1 MYSSETSIMH
11 ALFTIMDKKALP
23 DVTMREIAQEAGV
36 SRATLYR
43 HFSSPEDI
51 VRRWLRELCR
61 KVVTDQ
67 DSWEP
72 NSREAILH
80 AFTVLYGER
89 DTLRCLAR
97 QGLDH
102 EVARAMYDATLYQ
115 VRRLDVLHSN
125 YQIYYFAGAS
135 MGLLSC
141 WTRGG
146 MKESPE
152 EITDIF
158 IELLHGYMDVHSSR
172 DQ

>member
-1 MYSSETSIMH
+1 MI
-11 ALFTIMDKKALP
+11 APPAV
-23 DVTMREIAQEAGV
+23 DV
-36 SRATLYR
+36 
-43 HFSSPEDI
+43 
-51 VRRWLRELCR
+51 VRDLE
-61 KVVTDQ
+61 
-67 DSWEP
+67 E
-72 NSREAILH
+72 
-80 AFTVLYGER
+80 
-89 DTLRCLAR
+89 CLANCCLVG
-97 QGLDH
+97 Q
-102 EVARAMYDATLYQ
+102 YDATLYQ

-158 IELLHGYMDVHSSR
+158 IELLHGYMDVRGSQ

>member
-1 MYSSETSIMH
+1 M
-11 ALFTIMDKKALP
+11 
-23 DVTMREIAQEAGV
+23 
-36 SRATLYR
+36 
-43 HFSSPEDI
+43 
-51 VRRWLRELCR
+51 
-61 KVVTDQ
+61 
-67 DSWEP
+67 
-72 NSREAILH
+72 
-80 AFTVLYGER
+80 LYGER

-102 EVARAMYDATLYQ
+102 EVARAVYDATLYQ

-141 WTRGG
+141 WARGG

-158 IELLHGYMDVHSSR
+158 IELLHGYMDVHGSR